1 MLDCD
6 NECLTKGKIN
16 LSVIYIINTVRDSLP
31 YRAPLYPPCEGHM
44 ILRPCAFGSLKC
56 VVLCVWAK
64 SLLVPLPFTLLM
76 LTS

>member
-31 YRAPLYPPCEGHM
+31 YRAPLNPPCAGHV
-44 ILRPCAFGSLKC
+44 IWRPCAFGSMC
-56 VVLCVWAK
+56 GVLCVWAK
-64 SLLVPLPFTLLM
+64 GLLVPSPFTLSM